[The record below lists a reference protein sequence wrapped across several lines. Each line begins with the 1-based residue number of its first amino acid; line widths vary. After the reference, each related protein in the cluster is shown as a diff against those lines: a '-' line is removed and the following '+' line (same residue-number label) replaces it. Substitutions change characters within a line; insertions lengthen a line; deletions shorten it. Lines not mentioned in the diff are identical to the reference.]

1 MKHLA
6 IEYVLQRAELAKLDA
21 DHTYFTALLYAG
33 EALAKTVVAGMVAC
47 IGDDKER
54 HRYRLEHK
62 LVHASGLGEWGA
74 VVEDALIGP
83 ASQYLL
89 ADAQNEM
96 RDLTSSH
103 RPGDWQYDATAQL
116 KAALTHLAIASE
128 DLPTKSDLKRW
139 FRLFATLRNKTR
151 AHGADRP
158 ETLVEAAKHLCD
170 SIKIIYSNFRLFNR
184 PWAHLHRNISGK
196 FRVSPVAGDCSE
208 FDFLRTSTDRNF
220 SNGIYIFIGAPRR
233 VQLMHTEADLRDFF
247 FANGGFTAKK
257 FEMLSYS
264 SGERWEGDSTLYLK
278 PPGSLPASETEGH
291 GELIPQGKCLS
302 NAPEQSSDYV
312 DRPALEAELLNLLLD
327 DKRPVVTLRG
337 GGGIGKTSLALKVLQ
352 SVYETDRF
360 YTVVWLSARDVDLQ
374 LSGPKPVR
382 PKVLSIED
390 MSKFYAQLVLS
401 GTTTASKDFSARK
414 FFEEQMQ
421 NSEVGPSLFVFDNF
435 ETADNPVEM
444 FAWVDTFIRL
454 PNKALITTRRRE
466 FKGDYPVEVLG
477 MQDAEARQLVE
488 QTARSLGVTN
498 LLTKEYIDRLI
509 SYSEGHPYI
518 IKILLGE
525 VAKAN
530 RAVDIPRV
538 FAATDE
544 ILTALFERTYAAISP
559 CSQRAFLTLSAWN
572 SVVPRI
578 ALEAVLYASTTERQ
592 EVEKGIE
599 ALLQF
604 SLAEIHN
611 APTDNEEFIGV
622 PQVAATFGKKK
633 LKVSPSKAVVE
644 ADVQLLQM
652 FGPSTRTDIHL
663 GVARKAEMFLS
674 SISKRMDEG
683 ASYESFAPIVD
694 AICASYPP
702 GWLLLARWETE
713 KRTTEGY
720 ENAKRALLRFLETG
734 SPKPE
739 ECANAWEDYAQVCY
753 YLSDRLGEIHALIEA
768 ASAVDLPFHKL
779 ANAAH
784 KLNNF
789 FAEDLGME
797 IDKQQRKDLAGRLF
811 AVLEARR
818 SEARVDDLGQMAW
831 LALRIGRESDARDLV
846 EKGLAKSPGHTH
858 LQKLGARLGMVA

>member
-1 MKHLA
+1 MQHQA
-6 IEYVLQRAELAKLDA
+6 IEQVLQRAELAKLDA
-21 DHTYFTALLYAG
+21 DHTYFMALLYTG
-33 EALAKTVVAGMVAC
+33 EALAKTIVAGIVAC

-74 VVEDALIGP
+74 AVEDALIGP

-96 RDLTSSH
+96 RDLTLSH
-103 RPGDWQYDATAQL
+103 RPGEWQYDATAEL
-116 KAALTHLAIASE
+116 KAALTHLSIASE
-128 DLPTKSDLKRW
+128 DLPAKSDMKRW

-158 ETLVEAAKHLCD
+158 ETLVEAAKHLCE
-170 SIKIIYSNFRLFNR
+170 SINIIYSNFRLFNR

-196 FRVSPVAGDCSE
+196 FRVSPAAGDCSE

-220 SNGIYIFIGAPRR
+220 SNGIYIYIGAPRR
-233 VQLMHTEADLRDFF
+233 VQLMHTEADLRDFY

-278 PPGSLPASETEGH
+278 PPGVLPASETEGH
-291 GELIPQGKCLS
+291 GELMPQGRCLS
-302 NAPEQSSDYV
+302 NAPEHSSDYV
-312 DRPALEAELLNLLLD
+312 DRPALETELLNLLLD

-352 SVYETDRF
+352 SLYETDRF

-390 MSKFYAQLVLS
+390 MSFFYAQLVLS
-401 GTTTASKDFSARK
+401 GTTIAAKEFSARK
-414 FFEEQMQ
+414 FFEDQMQ
-421 NSEVGPSLFVFDNF
+421 CSEVGPSLFVFDNF
-435 ETADNPVEM
+435 ETSDNPVEM

-477 MQDAEARQLVE
+477 MQEREARQLVE
-488 QTARSLGVTN
+488 QAARSLGVVD
-498 LLTKEYIDRLI
+498 LLTREYIEKLI

-525 VAKAN
+525 VAKAK

-544 ILTALFERTYAAISP
+544 ILTALFERTYAAMSP

-572 SVVPRI
+572 SVVPRM
-578 ALEAVLYASTTERQ
+578 ALEAVLYASTEERQ

-604 SLAEIHN
+604 SLAESHY
-611 APTDNEEFIGV
+611 APADKEEFIGV

-652 FGPSTRTDIHL
+652 FGPSTRTDINL

-674 SISKRMDEG
+674 SISRRMEEG
-683 ASYESFAPIVD
+683 SSYESFAPIVN

-713 KRTTEGY
+713 KRTPEGY

-734 SPKPE
+734 SPNPE
-739 ECANAWEDYAQVCY
+739 ECARAWEDYAQVCY
-753 YLSDRLGEIHALIEA
+753 YVGDKLGEIHALIEA
-768 ASAVDLPFHKL
+768 SSAIDLPFNKL
-779 ANAAH
+779 ANTAH

-811 AVLEARR
+811 TVLEERH

-831 LALRIGRESDARDLV
+831 LALRIGRESDARELV
-846 EKGLAKSPGHTH
+846 ETGLAKSPGHTH
-858 LQKLGARLGMVA
+858 LQKLGARLGMVL